1 MNLSGKV
8 FIVTG
13 AFGALGQAVSDCM
26 IAHGAKLALLGNRAR
41 PGVAQPPGVL
51 LYTGVDLSQRDA
63 ASEVVERVFKE
74 TGRIDGLVNLA
85 GGFHWDKLE
94 GGRLE
99 SWDTMFR
106 VNLLTAVV
114 SCEAVLPYLLRS
126 EGGTIVNIGA
136 LGAIKASCGMG
147 AYAASKAGV
156 VKLTE
161 ALADEL
167 KDRGIT
173 VNAILP
179 GVLDTPRN
187 RADMPSADF
196 TRWVSPKAVADLI
209 VFLVSDLARAISGA
223 IWPVAGR
230 A

>member
-13 AFGALGQAVSDCM
+13 AIGALGQAVTACM
-26 IAHGAKLALLGNRAR
+26 LAHGARLALVGRR
-41 PGVAQPPGVL
+41 PGPGVEHMAGVL
-51 LYTGVDLSQRDA
+51 VYAGVDLCQKDA
-63 ASEVVERVFKE
+63 IGEVVERVFRE

-85 GGFHWDKLE
+85 GGFHWEKLE
-94 GGRLE
+94 GGALE
-99 SWDTMFR
+99 RWDSMFR
-106 VNLLTAVV
+106 VNLLTAVA

-126 EGGTIVNIGA
+126 ESGAIVNIGSMS
-136 LGAIKASCGMG
+136 AIKATCGVG

-179 GVLDTPRN
+179 SVIDTPRN

-196 TRWVSPKAVADLI
+196 TRWVSPQAVAELV

-223 IWPVAGR
+223 TVPVAGR